1 MRTPVPCP
9 AGTVYIHKDQASQAA
24 FHPPYLSLKHSILDI
39 DTQPIFLSSIEPIP
53 RRCLP
58 GASSLTCVCERCIYH
73 HPSFRQVPPWS
84 TAKEQRSPCH
94 VPGNSVTLS
103 PWDLADKSHLI
114 THTHTHTGACTH
126 TTRSQLPS
134 GTDRESH
141 KQTGQTHTHRRTYRQ
156 TGT

>member
-9 AGTVYIHKDQASQAA
+9 AGAVYIHKDQASQAA
-24 FHPPYLSLKHSILDI
+24 FHPPYLSLKHSTLDI

-73 HPSFRQVPPWS
+73 HPSFRQVPAWS

-114 THTHTHTGACTH
+114 THTHRRVHTHHTLTTPERDGQRKPQTDRADTHT
-126 TTRSQLPS
+126 
-134 GTDRESH
+134 
-141 KQTGQTHTHRRTYRQ
+141 
-156 TGT
+156 